1 MKKKLNM
8 AVILDV
14 VAVVREAVDE
24 CVLTAVH
31 IAALEHARVH
41 ARVVV
46 KVHATVA
53 VCMVVAIEQIAT
65 NKQTMV
71 ISWNKEARSTKSI
84 FSKEWLFQECNLHN
98 KCVCL
103 HFKIPISIGHTSYS
117 TLLVLS
123 VLVSSDEE
131 VKALLDNWANGIN
144 SYGKI
149 AVRCFCDAPF
159 DYKDVTIDLNNIE
172 EAELRNG

>member
-1 MKKKLNM
+1 
-8 AVILDV
+8 
-14 VAVVREAVDE
+14 
-24 CVLTAVH
+24 
-31 IAALEHARVH
+31 
-41 ARVVV
+41 
-46 KVHATVA
+46 
-53 VCMVVAIEQIAT
+53 MVVAIEQIAT

-71 ISWNKEARSTKSI
+71 ISWNKEARSMKSI

>member
-1 MKKKLNM
+1 M

-71 ISWNKEARSTKSI
+71 ISWNKEARSMKSI

-103 HFKIPISIGHTSYS
+103 HFKIPISI
-117 TLLVLS
+117 V
-123 VLVSSDEE
+123 
-131 VKALLDNWANGIN
+131 
-144 SYGKI
+144 
-149 AVRCFCDAPF
+149 
-159 DYKDVTIDLNNIE
+159 
-172 EAELRNG
+172 